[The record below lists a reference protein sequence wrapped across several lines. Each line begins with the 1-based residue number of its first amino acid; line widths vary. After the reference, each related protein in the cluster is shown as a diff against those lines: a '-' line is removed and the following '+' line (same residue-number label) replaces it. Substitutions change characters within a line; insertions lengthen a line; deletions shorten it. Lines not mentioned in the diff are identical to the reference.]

1 MLTLSRLVD
10 NRFSH
15 LFTATPTRSL
25 PVFLGMRSME
35 GDSSMNIN
43 NRSSTSV
50 IATDQNQIQR
60 YPRLSEI
67 LRIGDQM
74 SKKKKKKMTGMKK
87 QKPIVPLVGDLL
99 SSLWMRIIQL
109 STKLLP

>member
-1 MLTLSRLVD
+1 MLTLARLVD

-74 SKKKKKKMTGMKK
+74 SKKKKMTGMKK
-87 QKPIVPLVGDLL
+87 QKPIVPLVWDLL
-99 SSLWMRIIQL
+99 SSSWKRRAYNN
-109 STKLLP
+109 STLY